1 MKILLPKAHVRP
13 RSQRGTAAVEFA
25 LVFPILFIVTY
36 GAIIYSYIYVLRQSL
51 TFAAQEAAQAAV
63 SVQPGLPNYDDLV
76 KATAVNT
83 ATAAIAWMPSNVRT
97 AIGLDAGDVTIC
109 RGPGAGACASLLP
122 GDEAVVV
129 RLELP
134 LATGDE
140 GEGRRDISPLFAT
153 FTMPP
158 FGRFPPL
165 PNIMAGQA
173 VARL

>member
-1 MKILLPKAHVRP
+1 MNEVAGVRCGSK
-13 RSQRGTAAVEFA
+13 RQGGAAVVEFA
-25 LVFPILFIVTY
+25 LVFPILFVVTY

-51 TFAAQEAAQAAV
+51 TYAAQEAAQAAV
-63 SVQPGLPNYDDLV
+63 SIQPGISGYDDRV
-76 KATAVNT
+76 KQTAVNT
-83 ATAAIAWMPSNVRT
+83 ALAAIEWMPANVRS
-97 AIGLDAGDVTIC
+97 AIAVDAGDVTIC

-122 GDEAVVV
+122 GDVAVVV

-134 LATGDE
+134 LANGDE
-140 GEGRRDISPLFAT
+140 GAGRRDVSPLFAT
-153 FTMPP
+153 FSLPP